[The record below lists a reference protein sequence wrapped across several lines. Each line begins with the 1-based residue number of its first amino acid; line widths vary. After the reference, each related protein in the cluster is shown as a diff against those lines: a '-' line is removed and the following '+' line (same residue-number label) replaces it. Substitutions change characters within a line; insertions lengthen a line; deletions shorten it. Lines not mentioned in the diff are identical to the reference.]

1 MTITASELRK
11 HLSKY
16 LALAAVEDIIITQN
30 GEVVAKLT
38 NPFQERVSI
47 TESLVGILPQTMTL
61 EEAREERILKLMQ
74 DM

>member
-1 MTITASELRK
+1 MTITVSELKK
-11 HLSKY
+11 HLNKY
-16 LALAAVEDIIITQN
+16 LALAAIEDIIITQN

-61 EEAREERILKLMQ
+61 EEAREERILSKR
-74 DM
+74 